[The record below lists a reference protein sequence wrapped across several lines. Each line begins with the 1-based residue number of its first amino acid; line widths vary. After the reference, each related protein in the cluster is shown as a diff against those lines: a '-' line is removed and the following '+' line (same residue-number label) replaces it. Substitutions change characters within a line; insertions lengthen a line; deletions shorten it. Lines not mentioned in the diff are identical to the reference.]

1 MKTFQSIIL
10 AVALAAL
17 AAGNA
22 FAQQTGTWT
31 GTNGATWNTTDTNW
45 SGFVIADPWVA
56 GGTKG
61 FVSTAIFAGSG
72 SANVSGAVWANKLNY
87 TASSGT
93 FTING
98 STLSMASGEINVTN
112 GGTLTINTSIANSLV
127 SKNGAGNLNLTA
139 SNTFGGATY
148 LAAGITTLSHNNA
161 LGTSGSVYTEGYGNN
176 TGLRLSGGITVSGK
190 TLYAGGNGLSLGQL
204 NVNDGT
210 TNTWAGAIRANGATR
225 IGVSGTPNGRLNLGG
240 NITQLNNPELQLMS
254 QAADSTISVTGTI
267 TLSSSSTLRILAAGG
282 NGVTRLGSTGN
293 TLGLLKVDVGGKLIA
308 DVANTFDSAAV
319 LQLGSSGNDVD
330 ATGSVDL
337 NGYSQIVGG
346 LRSGNLAAGET
357 LSSNATRNIT
367 SATAATLT
375 VNQTNNSLYD
385 GTITGAIALTKNSAG
400 TLTLSR
406 TNTYTGATTVSAG
419 TLALSGGGSLSTNS
433 ALNLSGATSRY
444 DISAITASGI
454 TNASLAGVAGSVVN
468 LGSKNLDIGADNTS
482 TTFAGTITN
491 TGSLTKRGTGTL
503 TLSGA
508 NTYTGAT
515 TVSTGSLLINGD
527 QSAATGVLSVA
538 SGATL
543 GGSGIIG
550 GATTISGN
558 LQPGNSPG
566 ILTFSDGLTLEST
579 AVTTME
585 INGTTLGSQYDRIDV
600 VGSLIYGGRLTLSL
614 GATFT
619 EVGQYTFNLFDFSS
633 SSGSFS
639 TVELIGFYN
648 GSLTNNS
655 GVWGL
660 NSGNDTW
667 RFSQGD
673 GLLTLDVVPEPST
686 YALLVLSAVGLAAL
700 MIRRRRLHLKA
711 CDIG

>member
-375 VNQTNNSLYD
+375 VNQTTSALYD
-385 GTITGAIALTKNSAG
+385 GTITGAVSLTKNSAG
-400 TLTLSR
+400 TLTLSG
-406 TNTYTGATTVSAG
+406 TNTYTGNTTINAG
-419 TLALSGGGSLSTNS
+419 TLL
-433 ALNLSGATSRY
+433 
-444 DISAITASGI
+444 
-454 TNASLAGVAGSVVN
+454 LA
-468 LGSKNLDIGADNTS
+468 
-482 TTFAGTITN
+482 
-491 TGSLTKRGTGTL
+491 
-503 TLSGA
+503 
-508 NTYTGAT
+508 
-515 TVSTGSLLINGD
+515 STGSIGSKTIN
-527 QSAATGVLSVA
+527 VA

-543 GGSGIIG
+543 NVSAVSGYNVGASQTLMGNGTVLGNTIIN
-550 GATTISGN
+550 GN

-566 ILTFSDGLTLEST
+566 LLTVNGTLTLNGTST
-579 AVTTME
+579 TTME
-585 INGTTLGSQYDRIDV
+585 IAGSGVRGTAYDAIDVTSSLAYGGNLTLAIGTTF
-600 VGSLIYGGRLTLSL
+600 
-614 GATFT
+614 GAGT
-619 EVGQYTFNLFDFSS
+619 YSFNLFDFASQ
-633 SSGSFS
+633 SGSFA
-639 TVELIGFYN
+639 TGGVTLTGNYTGTLVDN
-648 GSLTNNS
+648 GLD
-655 GVWGL
+655 VWGL
-660 NSGNDTW
+660 TSGNDTW
-667 RFSQGD
+667 TFTQSD
-673 GLLTLDVVPEPST
+673 GVLELTVIPEPT
-686 YALLVLSAVGLAAL
+686 TWALLAGSLTAL
-700 MIRRRRLHLKA
+700 MVLRRRRSS
-711 CDIG
+711 